1 VIWGSFL
8 QFSNY
13 FSSIGLPITNH
24 FSPLTSH
31 GRASGRLSSC
41 AQPGTDKRRWNG
53 KTPCAGRRYRRMPV
67 RAPWENEQ
75 VLNARP

>member
-1 VIWGSFL
+1 LVRL
-8 QFSNY
+8 
-13 FSSIGLPITNH
+13 LLMIT
-24 FSPLTSH
+24 SYLSRPSGT
-31 GRASGRLSSC
+31 GRLSSRE
-41 AQPGTDKRRWNG
+41 QPGTDERRWNG